1 MKNQI
6 DLLRELV
13 AEREDLVEEF
23 EKTVNSFAL
32 MISNYLAFKAKE
44 MASVEELC

>member
-13 AEREDLVEEF
+13 AEREDLVEE
-23 EKTVNSFAL
+23 ND
-32 MISNYLAFKAKE
+32 FK
-44 MASVEELC
+44 LFGF